1 MQFANP
7 NDINTLIMQGFDL
20 VEHAADPVVALRRQY
35 PGGLLIPLHRH
46 SRTQFL
52 YARSGVALVA
62 TERGRWM
69 IPPDHALL
77 IPRGI
82 EHRVEMFSGVEMQSV
97 YMRDYEH
104 GDYPCVLSVNE
115 LTRSLLAE
123 VVKLQKPDKNDERSG
138 LLFDLLMHEITRLPV
153 RELGLPFPEKPSL
166 AVLCKEFLKAP
177 DPAASIDNWAR
188 RLSMSRRSFTRLFRA
203 QTGVSFVMWRQQAC
217 IFASLPKLASGESIT
232 SVAFDT
238 GYESA
243 AAFTTMFKRMLGASP
258 RDYMR
263 QQAGNAE

>member
-1 MQFANP
+1 MHLNSSD
-7 NDINTLIMQGFDL
+7 DINTLIAQGFDL
-20 VEHAADPVVALRRQY
+20 IEHAADPVVALARQY
-35 PGGLLIPLHRH
+35 PGGLQIPLHRH

-52 YARSGVALVA
+52 YTRSGVALVV

-77 IPRGI
+77 IPCGI
-82 EHRVEMFSGVEMQSV
+82 EHRVEMQSV

-104 GDYPCVLSVNE
+104 IDYPCVLSVNE

-123 VVKLQKPDKNDERSG
+123 VVKLQKPDEKDERSQ
-138 LLFDLLMHEITRLPV
+138 LLFDLLVHEIKRLPV
-153 RELGLPFPEKPSL
+153 RELGLPFPEKPVL
-166 AVLCKEFLKAP
+166 AALCKAFLKAP
-177 DPAASIDNWAR
+177 DPAAGIDSWAEK
-188 RLSMSRRSFTRLFRA
+188 LGISRRSFTRLFRA
-203 QTGVSFVMWRQQAC
+203 QTGVSFVTWRQQAC
-217 IFASLPKLASGESIT
+217 IFASLPKLASGEAIT

-243 AAFTTMFKRMLGASP
+243 AAYTTMFKRMLGSSP

-263 QQAGNAE
+263 QQAGYDG

>member
-1 MQFANP
+1 MHLNSP
-7 NDINTLIMQGFDL
+7 DDINTLISQGFHL
-20 VEHAADPVVALRRQY
+20 IEHAADPVVALARQY
-35 PGGLLIPLHRH
+35 PGGLLIPMHRH

-52 YARSGVALVA
+52 YARSGVALVV

-97 YMRDYEH
+97 YMRDYDH
-104 GDYPCVLSVNE
+104 SGHPCVLSVNE
-115 LTRSLLAE
+115 LVRSLLAE
-123 VVKLQKPDKNDERSG
+123 VVKLQKPDADDERSG
-138 LLFDLLMHEITRLPV
+138 LLFDLLLHEIKRLPV
-153 RELGLPFPEKPSL
+153 RELGLPFPEKPAL
-166 AVLCKEFLKAP
+166 AALCKAFLKAP
-177 DPAASIDNWAR
+177 DPAADIGSWAEKMG
-188 RLSMSRRSFTRLFRA
+188 MSRRSFTRLFRV
-203 QTGVSFVMWRQQAC
+203 QTGVSFVTWRQQAC
-217 IFASLPKLASGESIT
+217 IFASLPKLASGEPIT

-243 AAFTTMFKRMLGASP
+243 AAYTTMFKRMLGSSP

-263 QQAGNAE
+263 QQAGYAG

>member
-1 MQFANP
+1 MHFDRP
-7 NDINTLIMQGFDL
+7 NDINTLIAQGFDL
-20 VEHAADPVVALRRQY
+20 VEHATDPVVALRRQY
-35 PGGLLIPLHRH
+35 RGGLLIPPHRH

-97 YMRDYEH
+97 YIRDYEH

-115 LTRSLLAE
+115 LARSLLAE
-123 VVKLQKPDKNDERSG
+123 VVKLEKPDKNDERSE
-138 LLFDLLMHEITRLPV
+138 LLFALLLHEIKRLPA
-153 RELGLPFPEKPSL
+153 RELGLPFPEKPAL
-166 AVLCKEFLKAP
+166 AALCKEFLKAP
-177 DPAASIDNWAR
+177 DPSSSIDNWAE

-217 IFASLPKLASGESIT
+217 IFASLPKLASGETIT

-263 QQAGNAE
+263 QQASNAE

>member
-1 MQFANP
+1 
-7 NDINTLIMQGFDL
+7 
-20 VEHAADPVVALRRQY
+20 
-35 PGGLLIPLHRH
+35 
-46 SRTQFL
+46 
-52 YARSGVALVA
+52 
-62 TERGRWM
+62 
-69 IPPDHALL
+69 
-77 IPRGI
+77 
-82 EHRVEMFSGVEMQSV
+82 
-97 YMRDYEH
+97 
-104 GDYPCVLSVNE
+104 
-115 LTRSLLAE
+115 
-123 VVKLQKPDKNDERSG
+123 
-138 LLFDLLMHEITRLPV
+138 LFDLLMHEITRLPV

-177 DPAASIDNWAR
+177 DPAASIDNWAQ

>member
-1 MQFANP
+1 MQFSSFEY
-7 NDINTLIMQGFDL
+7 INNVIADAFQLI
-20 VEHAADPVVALRRQY
+20 EHATEPVVALARHY
-35 PGGLLIPLHRH
+35 PGGLNIPMHRH

-52 YARSGVALVA
+52 YTRSGVALVA

-77 IPRGI
+77 IPRNI
-82 EHRVEMFSGVEMQSV
+82 EHKVEMFSCVEMHSV
-97 YMRDYEH
+97 YMRDYDH

-115 LTRSLLAE
+115 LTRSLLSE
-123 VVKLQKPDKNDERSG
+123 VVKQETPDKDDERSR
-138 LLFDLLMHEITRLPV
+138 LLFELLMHEIKRLPV
-153 RELGLPFPEKPSL
+153 RELGLPFPQKPAL
-166 AVLCKEFLKAP
+166 VALCKAFLQAP
-177 DPAASIDNWAR
+177 DPAASIDSWAE

-217 IFASLPKLASGESIT
+217 IFASLPKLASGDAIT

-243 AAFTTMFKRMLGASP
+243 AAYTTMFKRMLGSSP

-263 QQAGNAE
+263 QQAAYAE